1 MGIKMTDKEEELI
14 EEFRVQ
20 TKNKWRSEDDIE
32 LQTLKK
38 SILKVAR
45 IIYDEEDPPKRCIA
59 FSKNRKSIAFDIEM
73 VPVVIAALKKLC
85 PKEFLPEEL
94 RERI

>member
-1 MGIKMTDKEEELI
+1 MTQDEELI
-14 EEFRVQ
+14 EEFKVQ
-20 TKNKWRSEDDIE
+20 TETKWRSEDEIE

-45 IIYDEEDPPKRCIA
+45 IVYDEEDPPKRCLA

-73 VPVVIAALKKLC
+73 VPVVIAAMKKMC
-85 PKEFLPEEL
+85 PKEFLPKEL
-94 RERI
+94 RGKL